1 MILLEKG
8 HAPQEGAGAHSQPT
22 AWGGGWR
29 EGRGR
34 LAPHRRQLNRDE
46 DHCSR
51 GSALS
56 RDRGRRL
63 DHGPQG
69 GSDYSDELLL
79 VSRAAANMGIT
90 DILYRLS

>member
-8 HAPQEGAGAHSQPT
+8 YAPQQGAGAHSQPT

-56 RDRGRRL
+56 REGEGDWTAVPEEAPTTL
-63 DHGPQG
+63 TSFYWFQ
-69 GSDYSDELLL
+69 ELLSTR
-79 VSRAAANMGIT
+79 VSLT
-90 DILYRLS
+90 YSTV